1 MASLYI
7 KDGEANLLA
16 ERLARARGVTKTAA
30 VKLAL
35 TRELEREVDA
45 ICRPSAR
52 SVLQRHWRDYPPP
65 AIDAPTVDK
74 SFYDWLSDE
83 GGRE

>member
-7 KDGEANLLA
+7 KDAETNRLA

-35 TRELEREVDA
+35 TQELERDGSIESG
-45 ICRPSAR
+45 RPSAR
-52 SVLQRHWRDYPPP
+52 AVLERHWRAYPPP
-65 AIDAPTVDK
+65 GSDAPVVDK

-83 GGRE
+83 EEA